1 MKSTNGTY
9 RKLEAKLMSGQA
21 LPHFLQ
27 LELKG
32 QGGDDK
38 RVVEFYGIP
47 TEQDLGEIQ
56 VGVFNAEGGECLAK
70 VIVEIVGR
78 NKRSPP
84 LTE

>member
-1 MKSTNGTY
+1 MKSVNVC

-27 LELKG
+27 LELKRH
-32 QGGDDK
+32 GGDDK

-47 TEQDLGEIQ
+47 TEHDIGEIH
-56 VGVFNAEGGECLAK
+56 VGVFNVEGGECLAK
-70 VIVEIVGR
+70 VIIEIVGR

-84 LTE
+84 LTG